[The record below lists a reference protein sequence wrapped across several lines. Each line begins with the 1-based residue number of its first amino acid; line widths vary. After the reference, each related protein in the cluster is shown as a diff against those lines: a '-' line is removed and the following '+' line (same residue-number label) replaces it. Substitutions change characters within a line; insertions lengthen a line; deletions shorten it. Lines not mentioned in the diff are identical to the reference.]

1 MATIPQVIDYGARP
15 SLRSSRVDVPGQG
28 ELAVAD
34 AIERA
39 ANTFG
44 QVMVERK
51 EKQDRFNYSMAKQE
65 FLTADLAQREALKDD
80 RDYESFDEKYRT
92 GLGADRDRI
101 LEKYRLTPHDR
112 AIFDAEADLIRER
125 GAAGVGEFRR
135 KIEIDD
141 KLAKLDSSLAM
152 AREKIMLADP
162 MTRNDILLTTLDSI
176 TALEDELI
184 LTDKEAEAKRQEFV
198 QDVALASLT
207 AMDPIERE
215 KVLEA
220 SLAHR
225 KAGGA
230 LSAEDIRADK
240 GTGSIADFLHTDTAA
255 KLLKATKK
263 ENELDNTQRD
273 AYAADDSAWE
283 QFPELEQSA
292 DREALIRELTKN
304 NPDARKEALASHRL
318 RQNAAIQTEALAHQA
333 IMDELEAM
341 IDAGETFSGL
351 PTDLRSKL
359 TEGELKRLREY
370 SQTSAENRG
379 FADDNDWDAMQTWA
393 GMSQGDQART
403 DLDGYLPTDPT
414 KPGQDQ
420 IKWKHVLTRKR
431 MEFMQA
437 QQSAAQKA
445 VAAGGSE
452 PGLTQTQM
460 LENYLISTP
469 FFDAKPTASS
479 PDEEKARW
487 SRVFTAYDQ
496 AVINEGITGK
506 LTPTRR
512 REIMAE
518 VMRFEVFV
526 AEDWAVDKKFP
537 LAAISDEQV
546 KQAYIPLDE
555 PLGPN
560 KQTAYTTMITIP
572 ATATGPGFTGS
583 AYQWLLTTGKTLDV
597 NGEFPDEELLEQ
609 AYFYLVTDGPDA
621 AIRQLSSPEQY

>member
-1 MATIPQVIDYGARP
+1 MATIPQVIDYGSRP

-34 AIERA
+34 AIARA
-39 ANTFG
+39 ASTFG

-101 LEKYRLTPHDR
+101 TEKYQLTPHDR

-176 TALEDELI
+176 TALEDELL
-184 LTDKEAEAKRQEFV
+184 LTDEQAEAKRQEFV

-263 ENELDNTQRD
+263 ENEFDNTQRD
-273 AYAADDSAWE
+273 AYAASDSAWE
-283 QFPELEQSA
+283 QFPELEQNA
-292 DREALIRELTKN
+292 EREKRIVELTKD
-304 NPDARKEALASHRL
+304 NPDARKDGLAANRL
-318 RQNAAIQTEALAHQA
+318 RQNAAIQTEALEHQA
-333 IMDELEAM
+333 IMDDLEAM

-351 PTDLRSKL
+351 PTGPRSKL

-393 GMSQGDQART
+393 AMTPSERANA
-403 DLDGYLPTDPT
+403 DLDGFMPTDPT

-420 IKWKHVLTRKR
+420 TKWKMVLTRKR
-431 MEFMQA
+431 MEFMQ
-437 QQSAAQKA
+437 QQQTADQRGI
-445 VAAGGSE
+445 AAGGSE

-469 FFDAKPTASS
+469 FFDAKPTAGSS
-479 PDEEKARW
+479 KEEKDRW

-496 AVINEGITGK
+496 AVINEGIEGK

-546 KQAYIPLDE
+546 KRSYIPLDE

-583 AYQWLLTTGKTLDV
+583 AYQWLLTTGKSLDR
-597 NGEFPDEELLEQ
+597 NNEFPDEELLEQ

-621 AIRQLSSPEQY
+621 AIRQLSSPEEY